1 MKRFYYPLLIL
12 VMVITISLSQAVT
25 TRAQGTTSIEVAAAA
40 ICRDIVDREPLD
52 VGDTFEASVGKLHCF
67 TRIVGAQN
75 PIRIT
80 HVWYFGDTERA
91 RINLSVRSSSWRT
104 RSSKRIQS
112 HEIGDWH
119 VDVVGLGGEVLRTLY
134 FEITP

>member
-52 VGDTFEASVGKLHCF
+52 AGDTFEASVGKLHCF